1 MGVLKQ
7 QKELLS
13 ACFTVILNR
22 YFVGKKHTQTNFQI
36 MLEAALSTLPCKEI
50 NQKLGVLRF

>member
-13 ACFTVILNR
+13 ACFTMILNR
-22 YFVGKKHTQTNFQI
+22 SFVEKNTNKVSNDVVGSSS
-36 MLEAALSTLPCKEI
+36 EYVET

>member
-22 YFVGKKHTQTNFQI
+22 YFVEKNTHKQSF
-36 MLEAALSTLPCKEI
+36 
-50 NQKLGVLRF
+50 KLCWKQL